1 MSTSGVSGV
10 LATQLINAIQ
20 GVGDQTIVIRSG
32 TTLSGTNS
40 LSGLVSV
47 ALDNDPTS
55 TPVSAT
61 SVSGSLQIGARVAM
75 LAYPPRGLIILGQIG
90 GAPALQTLQNQDFS
104 NQALQSTITAVTG
117 SPIVGFAFKAPASGS
132 ILLEVSTLMD
142 VSGMNTTSNVGP
154 KARVFAQ
161 VRAGSTVGSGTLVWN
176 GDTGAGPLI
185 LFEGQKPTGTV
196 TSAGLSSGQA
206 QVTGLTPNQSY
217 NASYWYRLDALN
229 GGAGPVFSMFLTSRR
244 LTGLLVV

>member
-1 MSTSGVSGV
+1 MAEIGGV

-20 GVGDQTIVIRSG
+20 SNSDKDIVIRTGTTVSG
-32 TTLSGTNS
+32 TSLHGGT
-40 LSGLVSV
+40 VAV
-47 ALDNDPTS
+47 ALDNDPS
-55 TPVSAT
+55 GTPVTAI
-61 SVSGSLQIGARVAM
+61 SVAGALQLGVRVAC
-75 LAYPPRGLIILGQIG
+75 LAYPPRGLLVLGQIG
-90 GAPALQTLQNQDFS
+90 GAPSLQTLQSQDFS
-104 NQALQSTITAVTG
+104 NQSLQSTVTAVTG
-117 SPIVGFAFKAPASGS
+117 SPIVGFSFTAPASGS

-161 VRAGSTVGSGTLVWN
+161 VRTGSTVGSGTLVWN
-176 GDTGAGPLI
+176 GDTGSGPLI

-206 QVTGLTPNQSY
+206 QVTGLTPNQTY

-244 LTGLLVV
+244 LTGLLLT